1 MSDKLT
7 QERPRGNNCRLV
19 VCEAVYIFIA
29 GVKNDLERM
38 LCPKPALEES
48 QCIRQRLLA
57 LLHFD
62 KKPRLT
68 ITHNNEI
75 HLSP

>member
-7 QERPRGNNCRLV
+7 QERPRGNNCRLI
-19 VCEAVYIFIA
+19 VCEAVYIFIV
-29 GVKNDLERM
+29 GVKDDLKCM
-38 LCPKPALEES
+38 LCAKPTLEES
-48 QCIRQRLLA
+48 QCIRQRLFA

-62 KKPRLT
+62 KKPWFA